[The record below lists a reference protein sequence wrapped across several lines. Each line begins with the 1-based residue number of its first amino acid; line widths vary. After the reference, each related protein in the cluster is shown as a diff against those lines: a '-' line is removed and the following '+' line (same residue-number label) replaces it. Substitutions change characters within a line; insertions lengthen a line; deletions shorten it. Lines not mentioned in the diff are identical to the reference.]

1 MAATFHL
8 ETSNKRRGHRD
19 HLWGRSAVKGN
30 IQVSIMEETCYDARM
45 KLIVNLKLMPTK
57 EQATRLRATL
67 ERANQACNWISEQ
80 AWEHKTFKQFSLHKL
95 TYHPAKQRFELSAQV
110 IVRLIAKVADAYK
123 LDNKGQRKFR
133 KHGSIA
139 YDDRILTFKKN
150 DAVSIWT
157 LEGRQAIPF
166 VCGNYQRKLLPF
178 RKGETDLVFRKGNYY
193 LNAVCDI
200 DEPLLDE
207 SSDVLGIDFGI
218 VNLAT
223 TSDGEMFSGL
233 EIERTRQSH
242 HARRKTL
249 QQAATKKKARGERP
263 KQIRRALKRTKGKE
277 SNFRRHTNHVI
288 SKQLVR
294 TAKDTS
300 RGIAIEEL
308 TDIRGRTRFGRSQ
321 RAKISGWSF
330 HQLRQFLEYKSRLNG
345 VRLVT
350 VDPRNTSRTCHECG
364 HCEKANR
371 HTQEHFECQSCGHR
385 VLADFNAARN
395 IRARASVNA
404 LKVSEH
410 AASVAA

>member
-1 MAATFHL
+1 
-8 ETSNKRRGHRD
+8 
-19 HLWGRSAVKGN
+19 
-30 IQVSIMEETCYDARM
+30 M
-45 KLIVNLKLMPTK
+45 KLIVNLKLRPTK
-57 EQATRLRATL
+57 EQAKFLRATL
-67 ERANQACNWISEQ
+67 ERANEACNWISEQ
-80 AWEHKTFKQFSLHKL
+80 AWEYTTFKQFSLHKL
-95 TYHPAKQRFELSAQV
+95 TYHECRAKFELSAQV

-123 LDNKGQRKFR
+123 LDNKRPRKFR

-139 YDDRILTFKKN
+139 YDDRILTFKKT

-157 LEGRQAIPF
+157 LEGRQIIPF
-166 VCGNYQRKLLPF
+166 VCGDYQRKLLPF
-178 RKGETDLVFRKGNYY
+178 RKGEVDLVIRSGNYY

-207 SSDVLGIDFGI
+207 TSDMLGVDFGV

-223 TSDGEMFSGL
+223 TSDGEVFSGADV
-233 EIERTRQSH
+233 ERTRQRYH
-242 HARRKTL
+242 TRRQTL
-249 QQAATKKKARGERP
+249 QQAAEKAKQRGKRP

-294 TAKDTS
+294 TVKGTS

-308 TDIRGRTRFGRSQ
+308 KGIGERTRFRKSQ
-321 RAKISGWSF
+321 RAKMSGWSF
-330 HQLRQFLEYKSRLNG
+330 HQLRQYLEYKSRLNG
-345 VRLVT
+345 VSLVT

-371 HTQEHFECQSCGHR
+371 RTQEQFECRSCGHR
-385 VLADFNAARN
+385 SLADFNAALN
-395 IRARASVNA
+395 IRAKASVNA

>member
-1 MAATFHL
+1 
-8 ETSNKRRGHRD
+8 
-19 HLWGRSAVKGN
+19 
-30 IQVSIMEETCYDARM
+30 M
-45 KLIVNLKLMPTK
+45 KLIVNLKLTPTK
-57 EQATRLRATL
+57 EQAKSLRATL
-67 ERANQACNWISEQ
+67 ERANEACNWISEQ
-80 AWEHKTFKQFSLHKL
+80 AWEHTTFKQFSLHKL
-95 TYHPAKQRFELSAQV
+95 AYHPAKERFELSAQV

-123 LDNKGQRKFR
+123 LDNKRPRKFR
-133 KHGSIA
+133 RHGSIA
-139 YDDRILTFKKN
+139 YDDRILTFKKT

-157 LEGRQAIPF
+157 LEGRQTIPF
-166 VCGNYQRKLLPF
+166 VCGDYQRKLLPF
-178 RKGETDLVFRKGNYY
+178 RKGEVDLVFRKGNYY

-207 SSDVLGIDFGI
+207 TSDVLGVDFGV

-223 TSDGEMFSGL
+223 TSDGEVFTGA
-233 EIERTRQSH
+233 EIEETRQRYH
-242 HARRKTL
+242 TRRQTL
-249 QQAATKKKARGERP
+249 QQAAEKAKQRGKRP

-294 TAKDTS
+294 SAKDTK
-300 RGIAIEEL
+300 RGIALEEL
-308 TDIRGRTRFGRSQ
+308 SGIRSRVRFRKAQ
-321 RAKISGWSF
+321 RARMSGWSF

-345 VRLVT
+345 VRLIA

-371 HTQEHFECQSCGHR
+371 RTQDCFLCVRCGYQAN
-385 VLADFNAARN
+385 ADVNAALN